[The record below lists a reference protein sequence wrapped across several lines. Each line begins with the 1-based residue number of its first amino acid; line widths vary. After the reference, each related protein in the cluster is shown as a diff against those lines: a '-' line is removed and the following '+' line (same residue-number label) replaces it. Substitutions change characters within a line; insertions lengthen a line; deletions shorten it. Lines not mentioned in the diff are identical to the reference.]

1 VSPELIA
8 TNTPA
13 LRLEDVTVAYGR
25 LPVLWDLDLS
35 IPAKKRTAIFGPNGA
50 GKSTLIK
57 AALGLVPRVAGQVRF
72 FGKPFAQVYNE
83 VGYVPQRAEVDLEY
97 PVDVFGTVMM
107 GRYGRLGMLK
117 RPTVNDRNKVS
128 EALKALEIEDLARRP
143 IGELSG
149 GQQQRVFIARA
160 LAQEPTLLVL
170 DEPFSSLDIRSEKII
185 SKVLEQF
192 VTSGGTVLAVHHDI
206 TTIEQNFDELVL
218 LKHRVIDQGPV
229 HELLKPERLAELFRA
244 EGDES

>member
-1 VSPELIA
+1 MSPELTETSA
-8 TNTPA
+8 PA

-25 LPVLWDLDLS
+25 FPVLWDLDLS
-35 IPAKKRTAIFGPNGA
+35 IPAKTRTAIFGPNGA

-57 AALGLVPRVAGQVRF
+57 AALGLVPLVAGQVRF
-72 FGKPFAQVYNE
+72 FGKPFAQVRNE
-83 VGYVPQRAEVDLEY
+83 IGYVPQRSEVDLEY

-107 GRYGRLGMLK
+107 GRYGRLGILR
-117 RPTVNDRNKVS
+117 RPTANDREKVNQ
-128 EALKALEIEDLARRP
+128 ALKALEIDDLSRRP

-170 DEPFSSLDIRSEKII
+170 DEPFSSLDVRSEKII

-192 VTSGGTVLAVHHDI
+192 AKDGGTVLAVHHDI
-206 TTIEQNFDELVL
+206 ATIEQNFDELVL

-229 HELLKPERLAELFRA
+229 PKLLQPERIKALFKAES
-244 EGDES
+244 DES